1 MPRLRLFDVL
11 QDHYFWAFDASN
23 AGGIPIFNPLF
34 GFSKISAP
42 EIGVEIEQFKDGT
55 FLYNRSVAKGGTV
68 SPVLFE
74 RGASMFDADFY
85 TWIVHTL
92 HGNKDFEGGGTLGR
106 VAAGILGTS
115 NTPNPRRNLLIV
127 QFTTYNLAAV
137 SNNINNPILA
147 GAVAAG
153 MAAVGALGVAAA
165 GGGLTGSISGGVASV
180 ASSVSGS
187 TDVANVGIG
196 PFSFAT
202 RIPARSWLLH
212 NCLPVRYR
220 SGNDFDASSGAVSLM
235 ELEVQPEY
243 IEEFSLGIKP

>member
-1 MPRLRLFDVL
+1 VPRLRLFDVL
-11 QDHYFWAFDASN
+11 QDHYFWAFDASG
-23 AGGIPIFNPLF
+23 AGGVPIFNPLF

-55 FLYNRSVAKGGTV
+55 FLYNRSVVKGGSV

-85 TWIVHTL
+85 TWIIHTL
-92 HGNKDFEGGGTLGR
+92 HGNKDFEGGGTLGKV
-106 VAAGILGTS
+106 VAGLLGTPTTQS
-115 NTPNPRRNLLIV
+115 PRRDLLIV

-137 SNNINNPILA
+137 SNNIDNPVLA

-153 MAAVGALGVAAA
+153 MAAVGALGIAATGGDGLGAGLGSVGSSVA
-165 GGGLTGSISGGVASV
+165 GSAFGGVASV
-180 ASSVSGS
+180 GL
-187 TDVANVGIG
+187 G

>member
-1 MPRLRLFDVL
+1 VPRLRLFDVL
-11 QDHYFWAFDASN
+11 QDHYFWAFDASG

-85 TWIVHTL
+85 TWIIHTL
-92 HGNKDFEGGGTLGR
+92 HGNKDFEGGGTLGKV
-106 VAAGILGTS
+106 VANLLGGSTV
-115 NTPNPRRNLLIV
+115 TPNPRRNLLIV

-137 SNNINNPILA
+137 SNNINNPVLA

-165 GGGLTGSISGGVASV
+165 GGGAVGIAAGAASV
-180 ASSVSGS
+180 AGSVSGS
-187 TDVANVGIG
+187 LEVASVGLG

-220 SGNDFDASSGAVSLM
+220 SGNDFDATSGAVSLM